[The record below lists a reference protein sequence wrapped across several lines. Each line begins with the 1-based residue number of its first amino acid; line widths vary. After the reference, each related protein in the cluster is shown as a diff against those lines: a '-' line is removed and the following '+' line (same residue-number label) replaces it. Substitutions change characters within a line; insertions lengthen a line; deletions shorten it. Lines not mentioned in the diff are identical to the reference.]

1 MAETVGWFK
10 AAREGDALIVAVG
23 GRWTV
28 AELAPLDGPLR
39 ALDTGASRR
48 VVIDLG
54 AVERLDTAGAWVL
67 HRTLKQL
74 ARDGVAADFA
84 HVRADFEPLLAEA
97 ARADRPHIMAL
108 PPGHPVM
115 RFVAR
120 VGRAT
125 LVVVDRVRD
134 RVGFFGL
141 TCITAGRSVVHPARI
156 RFTSMVEHMERA
168 GLDAMPIVGLLSF
181 LIGVVIAFQGA
192 DQLRRFGAQVFV
204 VNLLGIS
211 VLREMGILITAI
223 IVAGRSGSAFT
234 AEIGTMK
241 VNEEV
246 DAMSTIG
253 LDPIEVLVLPRLF
266 ALVLTL
272 PLLTFFADMA
282 GIAGGGAMS
291 ILVLDLSVTQF
302 LKQLQSAVPV
312 TNFWIGMVKAPVF
325 AFVIAMVGCAAGL
338 GVERSAASVG
348 LATTRAVVESIFM
361 VILLDALFSILFS
374 YLMI

>member
-10 AAREGDALIVAVG
+10 AAREGEALTVAAG

-28 AELAPLDGPLR
+28 AALASLDTPLR
-39 ALDTGASRR
+39 ALDAGASRR
-48 VVIDLG
+48 VVIDLA
-54 AVERLDTAGAWVL
+54 AVEHLDTAGAWVL

-74 ARDGVAADFA
+74 ARDGVDVAFA
-84 HVRADFEPLLAEA
+84 HVRSDFAPLLAEA
-97 ARADRPHIMAL
+97 ERADRPHVLAL
-108 PPGHPVM
+108 PEGHPFV
-115 RFVAR
+115 RLVAR
-120 VGRAT
+120 IGRAT
-125 LVVVDRVRD
+125 FAVTHRVRD

-141 TCITAGRSVVHPARI
+141 TCITIGRSVAHPARI
-156 RFTSMVEHMERA
+156 RFVSMVRHMERA
-168 GLDAMPIVGLLSF
+168 GFDAMPIVGLLSF

-211 VLREMGILITAI
+211 ILREMGILLTAI

-253 LDPIEVLVLPRLF
+253 LDPVEILVLPRLF

-272 PLLTFFADMA
+272 PLLTFFADLA
-282 GIAGGGAMS
+282 GLAGGGAMS
-291 ILVLDLSVTQF
+291 ILVLDLSVAQF
-302 LKQLQSAVPV
+302 LKQLQTAVPIE
-312 TNFWIGMVKAPVF
+312 NFWIGMVKAPVF
-325 AFVIAMVGCAAGL
+325 AFVIAMIGCAAGL
-338 GVERSAASVG
+338 GVERSAESVG

-374 YLMI
+374 YLKI